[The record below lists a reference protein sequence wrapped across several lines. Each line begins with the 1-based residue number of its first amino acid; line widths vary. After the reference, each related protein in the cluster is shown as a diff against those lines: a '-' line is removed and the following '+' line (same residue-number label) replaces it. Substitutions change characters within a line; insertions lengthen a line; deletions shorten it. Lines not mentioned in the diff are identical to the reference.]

1 MKRIKIFENFIDR
14 WDEQLYDIFED
25 IDLDLHP
32 QLAHDVKVDVLSV
45 FDSVFSVR
53 ISFVDKVGIKNILDA
68 LNDKINMAKSM
79 GFITYDGFDR
89 KDVYGRLSIKFTFSN
104 ARGRECS
111 LPLSDSD
118 RGSGSIFMSPE
129 EYFRH
134 PLTSVDLYYPPI
146 IKNLDIDI
154 YSKFDRVYKVE
165 GARINFQIDQRR
177 VK

>member
-1 MKRIKIFENFIDR
+1 MSRIKLFENFMGESH
-14 WDEQLYDIFED
+14 EQLHEIFES
-25 IDLDLHP
+25 IDLEY
-32 QLAHDVKVDVLSV
+32 DVKVDVLPV
-45 FDSVFSVR
+45 FDTILSVR
-53 ISFVDKVGIKNILDA
+53 ISFENKVGIKNILNI
-68 LNDKINMAKSM
+68 LNEKINMARSM
-79 GFITYDGFDR
+79 GFSTYDGFDR
-89 KDVYGRLSIKFTFSN
+89 KDVYGKLTLKFTFSN
-104 ARGRECS
+104 TGISEYS
-111 LPLSDSD
+111 LPISDSD
-118 RGSGSIFMSPE
+118 RGSGSIFMNPE

>member
-1 MKRIKIFENFIDR
+1 MSRIKLFENFMGESH
-14 WDEQLYDIFED
+14 EQLHEIFES
-25 IDLDLHP
+25 IDLEY
-32 QLAHDVKVDVLSV
+32 DVKVDVLPV
-45 FDSVFSVR
+45 FDTILSVR
-53 ISFVDKVGIKNILDA
+53 ISFENKVGIKNILNI
-68 LNDKINMAKSM
+68 LNEKINMARSM
-79 GFITYDGFDR
+79 GFSTYDGFDR
-89 KDVYGRLSIKFTFSN
+89 KDVYGRLSFSN